1 LFHLKR
7 RPLLGGIIRHEDER
21 SVLRNL
27 FLNALF
33 DLSLRML
40 PLQCIMHCEDVHL
53 CLFDLKRGPLLDS
66 IIGYE
71 DERSVLRN
79 LFMNALFDLSLRMLA
94 PQCIKC

>member
-1 LFHLKR
+1 
-7 RPLLGGIIRHEDER
+7 
-21 SVLRNL
+21 
-27 FLNALF
+27 
-33 DLSLRML
+33 
-40 PLQCIMHCEDVHL
+40 MHCEDVHL
-53 CLFDLKRGPLLDS
+53 CLFDLKRGPLVDS